1 MLRVFVG
8 AEKENTSWPKMLCGM
23 PGATLIETAEL
34 KKEKEGKFGIFKL
47 MLFAENTAFP
57 IVDLFQP

>member
-8 AEKENTSWPKMLCGM
+8 AEKENTSWPKMLYGM
-23 PGATLIETAEL
+23 PGATLIGTAEP
-34 KKEKEGKFGIFKL
+34 KKEKEGKFGTSKS
-47 MLFAENTAFP
+47 MLFAESTAFP